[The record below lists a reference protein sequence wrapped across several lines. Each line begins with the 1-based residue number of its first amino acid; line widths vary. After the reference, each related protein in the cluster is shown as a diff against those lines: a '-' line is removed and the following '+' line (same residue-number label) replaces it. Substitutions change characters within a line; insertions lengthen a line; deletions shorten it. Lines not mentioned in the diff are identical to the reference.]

1 MQVRRVI
8 YVVES
13 PMTQRDF
20 DRFGLDIMQAA
31 GFDVVV
37 WEVGELFLPRADSAS
52 IPRAPGCEIRRFRS
66 NASLREACRRL
77 GSDTAVV
84 LVCGVYRGQ
93 PDTHVSLIRGM
104 AASSA
109 LLGSVSAG
117 QRPPIAD
124 DADVPEWAGGRFAR
138 ARRRWRAMGGG
149 RAAVT
154 HVARRSRSEASKARA
169 RLAARVS
176 PRAIR
181 TLDWAWVGTDAGNF
195 DPRCL
200 SDRTLVRYLH
210 TWDFDSILRGDGLS
224 VPATSPYAVYLDA
237 MGPLHPDFPV
247 LGIDVE
253 VDAEEWFS
261 GINGALDAVS
271 RESGVPVLV
280 AAHPRA
286 ESGSLDAYY
295 PGRDVVHGS
304 TAELIGSSEFV
315 LLSDP
320 TTSLGIVAYYEKPA
334 VVLRPPRLF
343 DSHLVE
349 LDRYAALLG
358 LEEIPID
365 HVAERWHPPQ
375 ADVAAYREFIGRYMK
390 RPGTPMEPFWQAVA
404 ADLAAIT

>member
-20 DRFGLDIMQAA
+20 DRFGLAIMQAA

-37 WEVGELFLPRADSAS
+37 WEVGDLFLQRADSS
-52 IPRAPGCEIRRFRS
+52 LIPRATGCDIRRFRS
-66 NASLREACRRL
+66 NTSLREACRRL

-117 QRPPIAD
+117 QRPPIDD
-124 DADVPEWAGGRFAR
+124 DADVPEWAGGRLVRF
-138 ARRRWRAMGGG
+138 RRRWRAMGGG

-154 HVARRSRSEASKARA
+154 HVALLSLREASKAYA
-169 RLAARVS
+169 RLVARVS

-200 SDRTLVRYLH
+200 SERTLVRYLH
-210 TWDFDSILRGDGLS
+210 TWDFDRILSGEGSLG
-224 VPATSPYAVYLDA
+224 PATSPYAVYLDA
-237 MGPLHPDFPV
+237 MGPMHPDFPV
-247 LGIDVE
+247 LGIDLE
-253 VDAEEWFS
+253 VDVAKWFA
-261 GINGALDAVS
+261 GINGALNAVS
-271 RESGVPVLV
+271 RVSGVPVVV

-286 ESGSLDAYY
+286 DPGSLDACY
-295 PGRDVVHGS
+295 PGLDVVHGS
-304 TAELIGSSEFV
+304 TARLIGSAEFV
-315 LLSDP
+315 LVSDP
-320 TTSLGIVAYYEKPA
+320 TTSLGMVAYFGKPA

-349 LDRYAALLG
+349 LDRYAGLLG
-358 LEEIPID
+358 LQEIPID
-365 HVAERWHPPQ
+365 KVTDFWRPPQ
-375 ADVAAYREFIGRYMK
+375 ADVTAYRKFVSRYMK
-390 RPGTPMEPFWQAVA
+390 HPGTPMVPFWQAVA
-404 ADLAAIT
+404 EDLAAIT